1 MTNPAYSRRCGPG
14 GTALWPLGFAAA
26 LLTLAACASDDRSLP
41 GDGPRAE
48 RFGGEGGQPERP
60 SLFISPSGEPFRA
73 GPGEPYPVAAWFRQ
87 ADADGDGKLTS
98 DEFVA
103 DAARFFAR
111 LDANH
116 DGVVDGFELKAYE
129 TEIAPEITADR
140 GGPGGG
146 PGGGGQNARPQGGGG
161 EGGGGGRRG
170 RRGGGGAG
178 GGGQGGGQRPG
189 GQGPGGQGPGGSGQG
204 GAPQAQGAAPYGL
217 LGDREPVAGAD
228 LNLSS
233 RITLANFKIKAAQR
247 FAVLDLDAKG
257 YLVLAELPKT
267 AAQRQS
273 EKRAGRREPK
283 SPG

>member
-1 MTNPAYSRRCGPG
+1 M
-14 GTALWPLGFAAA
+14 
-26 LLTLAACASDDRSLP
+26 
-41 GDGPRAE
+41 
-48 RFGGEGGQPERP
+48 
-60 SLFISPSGEPFRA
+60 
-73 GPGEPYPVAAWFRQ
+73 
-87 ADADGDGKLTS
+87 ADGDAEGGS
-98 DEFVA
+98 G
-103 DAARFFAR
+103 DASPSLAAGLGASSFPAAVRHQAKR
-111 LDANH
+111 MALMQ
-116 DGVVDGFELKAYE
+116 L
-129 TEIAPEITADR
+129 
-140 GGPGGG
+140 
-146 PGGGGQNARPQGGGG
+146 GGGG